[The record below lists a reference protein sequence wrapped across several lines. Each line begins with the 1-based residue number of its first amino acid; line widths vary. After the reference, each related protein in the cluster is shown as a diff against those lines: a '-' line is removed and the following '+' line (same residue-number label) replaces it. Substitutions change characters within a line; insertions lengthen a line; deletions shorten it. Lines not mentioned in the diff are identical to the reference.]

1 MANSIERVGVYH
13 CGEIAN
19 YNGIFL
25 CSKYFNKTI
34 NNLPEEFGLKVIE
47 IVN

>member
-19 YNGIFL
+19 YNEICL
-25 CSKYFNKTI
+25 CLKYLNKI
-34 NNLPEEFGLKVIE
+34 ISNLPEEFGLKVIE